1 MTEKKS
7 SKGILARFR
16 EWFRTA
22 GFTSGAYFFSGAACP
37 CCGSSCPVGFSGAV
51 LVGTAVAFLQR
62 VWRTLRTS
70 VVAKLQQWR
79 ASSANT

>member
-1 MTEKKS
+1 MTETKP
-7 SKGILARFR
+7 SKGIRTRLR

-22 GFTSGAYFFSGAACP
+22 GLTGGAYFFSGAACP
-37 CCGSSCPVGFSGAV
+37 CCGSTCPVGFSGAA

-70 VVAKLQQWR
+70 VSAKLQQWR
-79 ASSANT
+79 SSAAST